1 MKKTVTILMLVIM
14 LATLLVQPVAAA
26 GLEAKIETK
35 TTSAK
40 PGDTIDF
47 TIAVSGD
54 AVCQSLGLMF
64 NIDLDVFEV
73 VKGKC
78 TIKGADVSSFNK
90 ERGFVAMYLESKV
103 PSGEIGTV
111 VLRVR
116 DNAPAGDA
124 EVTFKTSA
132 KDEKSASVPFT
143 CNSVKIKIQGASSPA
158 EKPTTPEQKPTT
170 PEVKPTTPE
179 VKPTTPEV
187 KPTTPEVK
195 PTTPVDNP
203 AETTATVPSTEAAT
217 VPEDTTAPKSDT
229 TTDTAPDTATVP
241 SAPSEPGKQEEGGND
256 ATWGI
261 VGAILAVLIIGGI
274 VAYLYIAKKRQK

>member
-47 TIAVSGD
+47 TITVSGD

-78 TIKGADVSSFNK
+78 TIKGAEVGSFNNFNK
-90 ERGFVAMYLESKV
+90 VGGFVAMYLESKV
-103 PSGEIGTV
+103 PSGEIGTM

-116 DNAPAGDA
+116 DNAPAGEA

-132 KDEKSASVPFT
+132 MDEKSAKVPFT

-170 PEVKPTTPE
+170 PEVKPTTP
-179 VKPTTPEV
+179 
-187 KPTTPEVK
+187 
-195 PTTPVDNP
+195 VDNP
-203 AETTATVPSTEAAT
+203 AETTATVPSTEVAT
-217 VPEDTTAPKSDT
+217 VPEDTTAPKSDA

>member
-47 TIAVSGD
+47 TITVSGD

-116 DNAPAGDA
+116 DNAPTGDA

-143 CNSVKIKIQGASSPA
+143 CNSVKIKIQGASSSA

-170 PEVKPTTPE
+170 PEVR
-179 VKPTTPEV
+179 
-187 KPTTPEVK
+187 
-195 PTTPVDNP
+195 PTTPVDTP
-203 AETTATVPSTEAAT
+203 AETTATVPSTEVAT
-217 VPEDTTAPKSDT
+217 VPEDTTAPKSDA

>member
-47 TIAVSGD
+47 TITVSGD

-64 NIDLDVFEV
+64 HIDLDVFEV

-143 CNSVKIKIQGASSPA
+143 CNSVKIKIQGTSSPA

-179 VKPTTPEV
+179 E
-187 KPTTPEVK
+187 K

-217 VPEDTTAPKSDT
+217 VPEDTTAPKSDA

-256 ATWGI
+256 AAWGI
-261 VGAILAVLIIGGI
+261 VGAILAVLIIGGV

>member
-47 TIAVSGD
+47 TITVSGD

-170 PEVKPTTPE
+170 PEVKPTA
-179 VKPTTPEV
+179 
-187 KPTTPEVK
+187 
-195 PTTPVDNP
+195 PVDNP
-203 AETTATVPSTEAAT
+203 AETTATVPSTEVAT
-217 VPEDTTAPKSDT
+217 VPEDTTAPKSDAT
-229 TTDTAPDTATVP
+229 TGAAPDTATVP

>member
-1 MKKTVTILMLVIM
+1 MKKTITILMLVIM

-47 TIAVSGD
+47 TITVSGD

-170 PEVKPTTPE
+170 PEVKPTA
-179 VKPTTPEV
+179 
-187 KPTTPEVK
+187 
-195 PTTPVDNP
+195 PVDNP
-203 AETTATVPSTEAAT
+203 AETTATVPSTEVAT
-217 VPEDTTAPKSDT
+217 VPEDTTAPKSDAT
-229 TTDTAPDTATVP
+229 TGAAPDTATVP